1 MNHQYV
7 PYNTSD
13 NDTPPISQVLIGR
26 HLIFFWMTSHRAV
39 TRLENIR
46 QSNIR
51 RSKKL
56 GILRIKI
63 QNKRIDCKIFELN
76 YGNLKPLK
84 LVQGRSEGS
93 LSVAFEVLIIS
104 CQIYFINLF
113 IFNCLTLNISLAS
126 ITWASLASNFLFS

>member
-1 MNHQYV
+1 
-7 PYNTSD
+7 
-13 NDTPPISQVLIGR
+13 
-26 HLIFFWMTSHRAV
+26 MTSHRAV

-93 LSVAFEVLIIS
+93 LSVAKYIL
-104 CQIYFINLF
+104 
-113 IFNCLTLNISLAS
+113 
-126 ITWASLASNFLFS
+126 

>member
-26 HLIFFWMTSHRAV
+26 HLIFFWLTSHRAV

-84 LVQGRSEGS
+84 LVQGRS